1 MSGRQVGQYV
11 VAIMDTVA
19 METYWDQRYGEDG
32 YVFGEAPNAF
42 LAGQAARLKPGMRAL
57 AVADGEG
64 RNGVWLAEQGLA
76 VLSVDSSAVAQ
87 AKARRL
93 AEARGV
99 PLQLALVDLV
109 DWTWPQ
115 AEFDLVVA
123 IFIQFAAPALRS
135 EIFGHMQHALKPGG
149 LLLLEGYRP
158 EQMGYD
164 SGGPSAVE
172 NLYTEPMLREAFS
185 GLQLLELRA
194 YDAAI
199 EEGKGHSGM
208 SALIDLVAKRPDPAT

>member
-1 MSGRQVGQYV
+1 
-11 VAIMDTVA
+11 MDS
-19 METYWDQRYGEDG
+19 YWDQRYAEDD

-42 LAGQAARLKPGMRAL
+42 LASQAGRLKPGMRAL

-64 RNGVWLAEQGLA
+64 RNGVWLAQQGLA
-76 VLSVDSSAVAQ
+76 VLSVDSSVVAQ

-93 AEARGV
+93 AEMRGV
-99 PLQLALVDLV
+99 PVQLAQVDLV
-109 DWTWPQ
+109 DWTWPE
-115 AEFDLVVA
+115 AAFDVVVA
-123 IFIQFAAPALRS
+123 IFVQFAGPALRA
-135 EIFGHMQHALKPGG
+135 EFFERMQRALRPGG

-172 NLYTEPMLREAFS
+172 NLYTEPMLREAF
-185 GLQLLELRA
+185 GGMQLLELRA

-208 SALIDLVAKRPDPAT
+208 SALIDLVARRPDPAA

>member
-1 MSGRQVGQYV
+1 
-11 VAIMDTVA
+11 MDS
-19 METYWDQRYGEDG
+19 YWDQRYAEDE

-42 LAGQAARLKPGMRAL
+42 LAGQAGRLKPGMRAL

-64 RNGVWLAEQGLA
+64 RNGVWLAQQGLA

-99 PLQLALVDLV
+99 PLQLAQVDLV
-109 DWTWPQ
+109 DWIWPE

-123 IFIQFAAPALRS
+123 IFVQFAGPALRA
-135 EIFGHMQHALKPGG
+135 ELFGHMQRALKPGG

-158 EQMGYD
+158 EQMAYD

-172 NLYTEPMLREAFS
+172 NLYTEPMLREAF
-185 GLQLLELRA
+185 GGMQVLELRA

-208 SALIDLVAKRPDPAT
+208 SALIDLVAQRPGPAA